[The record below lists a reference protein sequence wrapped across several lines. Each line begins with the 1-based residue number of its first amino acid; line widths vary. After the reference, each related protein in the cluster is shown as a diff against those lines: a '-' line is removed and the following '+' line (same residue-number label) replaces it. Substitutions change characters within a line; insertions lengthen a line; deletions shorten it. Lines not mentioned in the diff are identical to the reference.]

1 MDKLITVVI
10 IYLLIPAIS
19 SKLFGNKKNNDLKK
33 DNQVSNNK
41 KLFNSSQERN
51 LFKKLD
57 DYSNR
62 LFKKENEKNLTS
74 KDKAKVVREKV
85 DNSFSLNEDINK
97 KRESVISDIK
107 KERES
112 VKDSLI
118 SIKENKSFFDE
129 IEDEKEYKEF
139 NVDFSNES
147 LVNSIIMKEILD
159 KPVSLR
165 K

>member
-33 DNQVSNNK
+33 DDQVSNNK

-57 DYSNR
+57 DYSNG
-62 LFKKENEKNLTS
+62 LFKNEKDLTS
-74 KDKAKVVREKV
+74 KDKSKVVREKV

-97 KRESVISDIK
+97 KRDSVISDIK

-112 VKDSLI
+112 VKESSI